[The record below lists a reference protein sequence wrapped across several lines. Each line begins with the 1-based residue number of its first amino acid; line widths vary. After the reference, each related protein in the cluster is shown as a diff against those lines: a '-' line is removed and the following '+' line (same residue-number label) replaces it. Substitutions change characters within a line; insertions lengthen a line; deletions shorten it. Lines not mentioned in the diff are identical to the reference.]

1 LFNIDKHDKPKVIV
15 SVLMLREGF
24 DVNNICVIVPLRSTQ
39 APILLEQILG
49 RGLRLMWREPEFQ
62 DAKEENR
69 TRLLKRKEAPSNY
82 LDILSIV
89 EHPAFIEFYDELIKE
104 GLVGETTELPINR
117 GSILGDII
125 KVGLKQNYK
134 DYDLYWPVIIQER
147 EEFFKDVMPSLD
159 NLKNMQWYNLDQL
172 KLMVHEEGET
182 FYSEEMTV
190 KTRFGDYKVTAELFT
205 AKSYNEFLSKVVKII
220 TSTIVRVTQRS
231 TKDYPIMQINQA
243 NLVQLIDDFI
253 RNKLFNQEFNP
264 LEGNNWRVLLLSQTG
279 ITEHIIKE
287 LSKALYEMQNAV
299 DVQEAMV
306 VKQYFSQIQQ
316 LRMREKFSLDI
327 VKTIYEKLPYPS
339 NKGELEKNFMLACD
353 NDSEVKAFLKIS
365 EIYHDF
371 AHLNYIRSDGILSS
385 YHPDFIIKTPEHIYL
400 VETKAQKDI
409 KDENVLMKKQSALD
423 WLKKINEL
431 RPDDRD
437 NCVWSYAL
445 LGENTFYSMNEK
457 GASIEEILEYSKLT
471 KQRVQGTLF

>member
-1 LFNIDKHDKPKVIV
+1 MFNIDKHDKPKVIV

-182 FYSEEMTV
+182 FYSEEMT
-190 KTRFGDYKVTAELFT
+190 
-205 AKSYNEFLSKVVKII
+205 
-220 TSTIVRVTQRS
+220 
-231 TKDYPIMQINQA
+231 
-243 NLVQLIDDFI
+243 
-253 RNKLFNQEFNP
+253 
-264 LEGNNWRVLLLSQTG
+264 
-279 ITEHIIKE
+279 
-287 LSKALYEMQNAV
+287 
-299 DVQEAMV
+299 
-306 VKQYFSQIQQ
+306 
-316 LRMREKFSLDI
+316 
-327 VKTIYEKLPYPS
+327 
-339 NKGELEKNFMLACD
+339 
-353 NDSEVKAFLKIS
+353 
-365 EIYHDF
+365 
-371 AHLNYIRSDGILSS
+371 
-385 YHPDFIIKTPEHIYL
+385 
-400 VETKAQKDI
+400 
-409 KDENVLMKKQSALD
+409 KKQDLA
-423 WLKKINEL
+423 ITRL
-431 RPDDRD
+431 RLSFSRQKAIM
-437 NCVWSYAL
+437 N
-445 LGENTFYSMNEK
+445 FY
-457 GASIEEILEYSKLT
+457 
-471 KQRVQGTLF
+471 QRW